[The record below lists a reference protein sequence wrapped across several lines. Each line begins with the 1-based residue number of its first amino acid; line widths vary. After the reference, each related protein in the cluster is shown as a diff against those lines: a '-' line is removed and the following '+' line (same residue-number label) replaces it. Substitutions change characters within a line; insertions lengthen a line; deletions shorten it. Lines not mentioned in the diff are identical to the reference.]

1 MDSVALTG
9 LAGTLGGGL
18 LGVAGTLVTTRGTRK
33 AAREAARTDHAKW
46 LRDRRV
52 DVFKEV
58 SRHAQQL
65 VASMEDSESFA
76 SFAKDVDRLVH
87 EVRLVGPRWLVD
99 FVDLVAFETQ
109 VVSGLTLLDVPEH
122 VRESAKGRL
131 PSAVEEMADA
141 LGDALEDPE
150 RARYPRPRFV
160 PLSEADGISFVPNRG
175 IVRIQMRW
183 LQKKDDL
190 LWVFRP
196 WRQIAKTL
204 RDLR

>member
-1 MDSVALTG
+1 M
-9 LAGTLGGGL
+9 AGTLGGGL
-18 LGVAGTLVTTRGTRK
+18 LGVAGTLITTRGTRK

-65 VASMEDSESFA
+65 VTSMEDGESFA
-76 SFAKDVDRLVH
+76 SLAKDFDRLVH

-99 FVDLVAFETQ
+99 FADLVAFEAH
-109 VVSGLTLLDVPEH
+109 VVGGLTLDVPEH

-131 PSAVEEMADA
+131 PSAVAEMADA

-160 PLSEADGISFVPNRG
+160 PLSEADGISFTPNRG
-175 IVRIQMRW
+175 IVRVQMRW
-183 LQKKDDL
+183 LRKKDDL
-190 LWVFRP
+190 LWLFRP

-204 RDLR
+204 RGLR